1 YLGAP
6 EAVEKTLALLK
17 DAEDDASFQ
26 QTFTSSS
33 DLIFRNPQYGLDIA
47 GMLASVPPAQQ
58 TFYATVLG
66 GAQEGWTDALR
77 EEYFKWVYN
86 AFTYKGGRSYVGFI
100 DRARKMALSHVPEN
114 KFDYFNELSGDSL
127 LTSTGLDLAVSTV
140 QPE

>member
-1 YLGAP
+1 ISEKDEQDLLRAIELILYRQDIADTAIKNQLIDYLNPHFPSRNNNLNRELSKILVYLGAP

-66 GAQEGWTDALR
+66 GAQEGWTD
-77 EEYFKWVYN
+77 
-86 AFTYKGGRSYVGFI
+86 
-100 DRARKMALSHVPEN
+100 
-114 KFDYFNELSGDSL
+114 
-127 LTSTGLDLAVSTV
+127 
-140 QPE
+140 